1 MSDAEEKL
9 RNLTEGLGPE
19 LADAIR
25 SVFAEA
31 TGSRREL
38 RYPVDTEDRLANIES
53 RSRDPLEGVLD
64 TSAPEASLGERP
76 RRARRGRRRAQPVD
90 SEFSPGMA
98 FLRRLRESTRRNEQ
112 LQREGMQSYY
122 EPEDFNRVELERAE
136 EGGYSPAMS
145 FAPPSLESMSSR
157 PRPPTYTEGPMS
169 SPANVY
175 AGARNSP
182 NPSPRLPTRRNVSPR
197 SGMRY

>member
-1 MSDAEEKL
+1 MSDAEERL
-9 RNLTEGLGPE
+9 RALTDNLDVD

-25 SVFAEA
+25 SAFAEA
-31 TGSRREL
+31 TKKPQPL
-38 RYPVDTEDRLANIES
+38 RYPVDTEDRLANIED
-53 RSRDPLEGVLD
+53 RNRDPLEGVLD
-64 TSAPEASLGERP
+64 TSAPERSLGERP
-76 RRARRGRRRAQPVD
+76 RRARRRRPAGAESD
-90 SEFSPGMA
+90 PGMA

-175 AGARNSP
+175 AGARNAP